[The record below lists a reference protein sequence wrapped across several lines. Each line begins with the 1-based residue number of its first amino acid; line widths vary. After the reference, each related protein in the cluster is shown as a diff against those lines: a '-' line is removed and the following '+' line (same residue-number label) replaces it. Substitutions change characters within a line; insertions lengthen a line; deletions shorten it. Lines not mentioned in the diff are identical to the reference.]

1 MTSPSSVTP
10 SAVTLGR
17 SGLVVSRVGLGCNNL
32 GRPGAATESQEGS
45 DRVVGAALDAGITL
59 FDVADTY
66 GATPGLAEERLGRSL
81 GARRPDVIVATKFG
95 MDMGGINGPDFG
107 ARGSRR
113 YIRTAVEASLRRL
126 GTDWIDLYQFHTP
139 DPRTPIEETMSALDD
154 LVRAGKVRY
163 LGHSNRSGWQ
173 IAQAAYVAREL
184 GVERFVSAQNHYN
197 LTDRRAELEVL
208 PAARELGL
216 GVLPYF
222 PLANGLL
229 TGKYASGSAPEGTRL
244 ARTRRHLL
252 TKPVSDVVLIARVR
266 SLTRLKMMTDELRMR
281 ALTSMEIGVQAP
293 ERSAVLETGI
303 GGRILLVDDRPSSYE
318 RLAPV
323 LAAEHSVDVEP
334 NPSEALFHAA
344 EGNYDLLI
352 VSLGLENFDGL
363 RLCSQARSLE
373 RTRQV
378 PILAIADAD
387 NNARLLRGL
396 EIGVNDYLLRPVDKN
411 ELLARARTQIRRR
424 RYTDHLRD
432 NVQNSIEMAITDG
445 LTGLHNR
452 RYMET
457 HLETLAEQASHRG
470 KALALMMLDID
481 FFKAV
486 NDTYGHDAGD
496 DVLRE
501 FAVRI
506 RKSIRGIDL
515 ACRYGGE
522 EFVIV
527 MPETDMHVAGMVAE
541 RLRRAVAAEPFAIDK
556 GSRHIEVTISI
567 GLAGLER
574 KGEPMADV
582 LKRADL
588 ALYRAKHDGRNRVV
602 AAAA

>member
-1 MTSPSSVTP
+1 
-10 SAVTLGR
+10 
-17 SGLVVSRVGLGCNNL
+17 
-32 GRPGAATESQEGS
+32 
-45 DRVVGAALDAGITL
+45 
-59 FDVADTY
+59 
-66 GATPGLAEERLGRSL
+66 
-81 GARRPDVIVATKFG
+81 
-95 MDMGGINGPDFG
+95 
-107 ARGSRR
+107 
-113 YIRTAVEASLRRL
+113 
-126 GTDWIDLYQFHTP
+126 
-139 DPRTPIEETMSALDD
+139 
-154 LVRAGKVRY
+154 
-163 LGHSNRSGWQ
+163 
-173 IAQAAYVAREL
+173 
-184 GVERFVSAQNHYN
+184 
-197 LTDRRAELEVL
+197 
-208 PAARELGL
+208 
-216 GVLPYF
+216 
-222 PLANGLL
+222 
-229 TGKYASGSAPEGTRL
+229 
-244 ARTRRHLL
+244 
-252 TKPVSDVVLIARVR
+252 VR

-293 ERSAVLETGI
+293 ERNAVVETGM

-334 NPSEALFHAA
+334 NPAEALFHAA

-352 VSLGLENFDGL
+352 VSLSLENFDGL

-457 HLETLAEQASHRG
+457 HLGTLAEQASLRG
-470 KALALMMLDID
+470 KSLALMMLDID

-541 RLRRAVAAEPFAIDK
+541 RLRRAVAAEPFAVDK
-556 GSRHIEVTISI
+556 GTRHIQVTISI
-567 GLAGLER
+567 GLAALER